1 MNKKIRKYA
10 VCILLLMLFV
20 CILFSLPQYFWKN
33 PAPKESS
40 TVPVLY
46 VVDGDTIDVFID
58 GKSQRVRL
66 IGINAP
72 EEYPKEKK
80 ECFADEASIA
90 MKQLVN
96 GKQVILVADQ
106 TQDDRDVYRRLLRY
120 IILPDG
126 TNVNLEMITHGF
138 AREYTF
144 NVPYQKQSIFREA
157 QEIAKT
163 QAVGLWNACKKN

>member
-1 MNKKIRKYA
+1 MNKRIRRYA
-10 VCILLLMLFV
+10 VSILLLMFFIF
-20 CILFSLPQYFWKN
+20 ILFYLSQSFQKN
-33 PAPKESS
+33 PAPKESP

-58 GKSQRVRL
+58 RKSQRVRL

-90 MKQLVN
+90 MKKLVD
-96 GKQVILVADQ
+96 GKQVYLITDA
-106 TQDDRDVYRRLLRY
+106 TQDDRDVYGRLLRY
-120 IILPDG
+120 ISLSDG
-126 TNVNLEMITHGF
+126 TNVNLEMVTHGF

-144 NVPYQKQSIFREA
+144 KIPYQQQLKFLEA
-157 QEIAKT
+157 QELAKKQT
-163 QAVGLWNACKKN
+163 LGLWSACKKN